1 MRRSHTLLVTIVIYV
16 ITSVALLSYL
26 KKIPIRMKFVE
37 TTPSNEFTGHFSIY
51 RDATLPMGGY
61 TYMPLSNASSSCHS
75 YGVDGTSGRNQTK
88 SKVFL
93 TIFTTWDSNDKKDQ
107 VHANTLLNWQSLKGD
122 IRVIVFINDSLNNF
136 PLCTCPD
143 CELWPAPV
151 VGESG
156 VPVLK
161 HMFMYVTRN
170 VNSTY
175 YSYVNSDIV
184 FNNNL
189 IRTLQIIEARVNFA
203 IRPAFIVG
211 RRTNVI
217 NLTADEAASSKN
229 LEQAA
234 RSRGKLFRTDA
245 QDYFITTRN
254 YPWENIPSL
263 IVGSPGYDNWLVT
276 YSLISRFVVIDATAT
291 VLAVHQTTSI
301 GNYEGF
307 QKTFKNYNVKLLAS
321 KYNDSKSVLA
331 GHTICTDLQTK
342 FLKGKIILLE
352 RRSNICRRIHK
363 KIIGRKPIKTPW
375 NS

>member
-1 MRRSHTLLVTIVIYV
+1 MKRSHTLLATAVIYV
-16 ITSVALLSYL
+16 ITSIALLSYL
-26 KKIPIRMKFVE
+26 KKIPIRMKIVE
-37 TTPSNEFTGHFSIY
+37 TTINNEASGQFISYH
-51 RDATLPMGGY
+51 DATLPVGGF
-61 TYMPLSNASSSCHS
+61 TFMPIANT
-75 YGVDGTSGRNQTK
+75 TSLCRGYAHDSATGRNYTRP
-88 SKVFL
+88 KVFL
-93 TIFTTWDSNDKKDQ
+93 TIFTTWDSNDRKDQ
-107 VHANTLLNWQSLKGD
+107 LHANTLRNWQLLKGD
-122 IRVIVFINDSLNNF
+122 VRVIVFINESFSHF

-143 CELWPAPV
+143 CELWPVPAV
-151 VGESG
+151 AASG

-161 HMFMYVTRN
+161 YMFMYVIQN

-184 FNNNL
+184 FNGNL
-189 IRTLQIIEARVNFA
+189 VRTLQVIEERVNLEARPVFV
-203 IRPAFIVG
+203 VG
-211 RRTNVI
+211 RRTNVM
-217 NLTADEAASSKN
+217 NLTAVEASNSAN
-229 LEQAA
+229 LERAA

-254 YPWENIPSL
+254 YPWEGIPNL

-276 YSLISRFVVIDATAT
+276 HSLKARFVVIDVTAT
-291 VLAVHQTTSI
+291 VLAVHQTTNI

-307 QKTFKNYNVKLLAS
+307 RKSFKNYNVKLLAS

-342 FLKGKIILLE
+342 FLKGKVVLLE

>member
-1 MRRSHTLLVTIVIYV
+1 
-16 ITSVALLSYL
+16 
-26 KKIPIRMKFVE
+26 MKFVE

-234 RSRGKLFRTDA
+234 RSRAQLSTIKPSSSSFSPSPLSLESFLYVYFPLFIV
-245 QDYFITTRN
+245 FFLMI
-254 YPWENIPSL
+254 NINSSSSIYDDVFSL
-263 IVGSPGYDNWLVT
+263 VDELYKHFDC
-276 YSLISRFVVIDATAT
+276 F
-291 VLAVHQTTSI
+291 
-301 GNYEGF
+301 
-307 QKTFKNYNVKLLAS
+307 LLRQFFS
-321 KYNDSKSVLA
+321 
-331 GHTICTDLQTK
+331 
-342 FLKGKIILLE
+342 
-352 RRSNICRRIHK
+352 
-363 KIIGRKPIKTPW
+363 
-375 NS
+375 